1 MLTLTKKNSFLW
13 SKKLFNPK
21 FMRYFK
27 CKHCRW
33 MLILLV
39 CYYRLRV
46 FLFKLYFPY
55 KRRLFPSYLQKA
67 MVQFQWHDGSV
78 KNIHVDMSL
87 LFEYQKQLYSTVRL
101 YEKRIE
107 WLACGSRRIFGT
119 IVEKKLVCN
128 IKSFT
133 WYAVQHCVLFL
144 AWSYLPGT
152 KFDSKLQILVHTLW
166 VNHSNI
172 TSMQVHVH
180 GSYRAVS
187 ILLDCYCFG
196 LILTIHVKLWHTSY
210 WICHHF
216 S

>member
-1 MLTLTKKNSFLW
+1 
-13 SKKLFNPK
+13 
-21 FMRYFK
+21 MRYYK

-39 CYYRLRV
+39 RYYRLRV

-55 KRRLFPSYLQKA
+55 KWRYILFPSYLQKA

-152 KFDSKLQILVHTLW
+152 KFDSKLQILVHTLCI
-166 VNHSNI
+166 NYSNI

-180 GSYRAVS
+180 GSDCAVS

-196 LILTIHVKLWHTSY
+196 LILTMHVKLCHTSY
-210 WICHHF
+210 CICRII